1 MDWKQL
7 ISLKPVICQLLK
19 SNNCWFW
26 GDQLSGLRLE
36 FKLFW
41 GRNQFEHGPYSIQ
54 IQTVFR
60 RKTALKRF
68 ESSLKTVW
76 NQLCMSTHVKIDDL
90 KTVTDLKTVIFWKP
104 VINPDNRSFRGT
116 SYPDS
121 VWKQLWIENSYAD
134 RKQLFVSYWIQIS
147 ADFGDRLSGSDQI
160 RITT

>member
-26 GDQLSGLRLE
+26 EDQLSGLGLK
-36 FKLFW
+36 FKLVW

-54 IQTVFR
+54 IQIVFR
-60 RKTALKRF
+60 RKTAWKRF
-68 ESSLKTVW
+68 ESSLKPV
-76 NQLCMSTHVKIDDL
+76 MHVNSRKNWRFENSCRFERIVFW
-90 KTVTDLKTVIFWKP
+90 KTVM
-104 VINPDNRSFRGT
+104 NPDNWSFRGT

-134 RKQLFVSYWIQIS
+134 RKQLFVSYWIRIT
-147 ADFGDRLSGSDQI
+147 ADFGHQLSGSDQI

>member
-1 MDWKQL
+1 MTNYPDSVWKQL

-26 GDQLSGLRLE
+26 GDQLSKLRLE

-54 IQTVFR
+54 IQTVFS
-60 RKTALKRF
+60 RKTAWKRF

-90 KTVTDLKTVIFWKP
+90 KTVTDLKTVIFWKQLWIRITGHFGGP
-104 VINPDNRSFRGT
+104 VIRIQFEN
-116 SYPDS
+116 SYGLKT
-121 VWKQLWIENSYAD
+121 VTRIENSY
-134 RKQLFVSYWIQIS
+134 
-147 ADFGDRLSGSDQI
+147 LSVIESG
-160 RITT
+160 

>member
-54 IQTVFR
+54 IQIVFR
-60 RKTALKRF
+60 RKTAWKRF
-68 ESSLKTVW
+68 ESSLKPV
-76 NQLCMSTHVKIDDL
+76 MHVNSRKNWRFENNYRFENSYFL
-90 KTVTDLKTVIFWKP
+90 KTVM
-104 VINPDNRSFRGT
+104 NPDNWSFRGT

-134 RKQLFVSYWIQIS
+134 RKQLFVSYWIRITVWIRDQ
-147 ADFGDRLSGSDQI
+147 LSGWDQI